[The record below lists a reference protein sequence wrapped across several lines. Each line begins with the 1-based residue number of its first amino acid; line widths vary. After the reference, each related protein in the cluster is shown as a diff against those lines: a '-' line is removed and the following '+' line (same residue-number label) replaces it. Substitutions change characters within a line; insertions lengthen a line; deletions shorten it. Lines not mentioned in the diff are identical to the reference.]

1 MTTAIPMTPEQRG
14 RVRVEQGAK
23 RIRGFVGGELV
34 VETFKPLLVWEKPH
48 YPTYYFPLDD
58 VRAELLTSE
67 GRTSH
72 SPSRGDAEVMTLAA
86 GGVSRAGAALRYD
99 RSPFESLWE
108 TVRFEWDAIDAWFEE
123 DEQVFTHA
131 RDPYT
136 RVDILPS
143 SRDVRIEADGVV
155 IAQSDK
161 PTLLFETRLPVR
173 YYLPK
178 TDIRMD
184 LLSPRDTVTHCP
196 YKGEAEYWSLKHDDA
211 NGDIAWSY
219 RTPLPESQKIAGLVA
234 FYPEKVDIYVD
245 EVRVS

>member
-1 MTTAIPMTPEQRG
+1 MTTTVPTTTPEVRG
-14 RVRVEQGAK
+14 RVRVEHGAK
-23 RIRGFVGGELV
+23 RIRGFIGGELV
-34 VETFKPLLVWEKPH
+34 VETIRPLLVWEKPQ
-48 YPTYYFPLDD
+48 YPTYYFPEAD
-58 VRAELLTSE
+58 VHAELTSE

-72 SPSRGDAEVMTLAA
+72 SPSRGDGEVMTVTA

-99 RSPFESLWE
+99 QSPFESLRG

-143 SRDVRIEADGVV
+143 SRYVRIEADGEV
-155 IAQSDK
+155 IAETLK
-161 PTLLFETRLPVR
+161 PTLLFETGLPVR
-173 YYLPK
+173 YYIPK

-184 LLSPRDTVTHCP
+184 LLSPRDTVSHCP
-196 YKGEAEYWSLKHDDA
+196 YKGEAEYWSLRHDDR
-211 NGDIAWSY
+211 GDIAWSY

-234 FYPEKVDIYVD
+234 FYPGKVDIYVD
-245 EVRVS
+245 EVLVS